1 VSVILQH
8 QMASRVMFEDGRE
21 GVILLSSARKYRE
34 LLQEAE
40 RLFARKHA
48 PDYLIWRVFEPVV
61 MDPPQALLEDLRSRG
76 VAEQIYEADRY
87 YLSDHDLH
95 WPTDAAI
102 YVNPYEGTVVRG
114 SLEGKQFWSDPL
126 RVA

>member
-1 VSVILQH
+1 MSVILQH
-8 QMASRVMFEDGRE
+8 QMASRILFEDGRE
-21 GVILLSSARKYRE
+21 GIVLLSSARKYHD

-40 RLFARKHA
+40 RLFARKHS

-61 MDPPQALLEDLRSRG
+61 LDPPQALLEDLRTRG
-76 VAEQIYEADRY
+76 VADQIYEADRY

-95 WPTDAAI
+95 WPTNVAI
-102 YVNPYEGTVVRG
+102 YVNPHEGAVVRG